1 MKTRTISL
9 FLLLALSLAL
19 LAGCGGSSAPA
30 EEEAQAAESEF
41 LLGSWFATTASKDG
55 EEKDTSDIFGGRFML
70 YFSDNGECTMAI
82 DDKRAI
88 VNWTLNDDGTVTLSG
103 DDTYPVTFPD
113 DSRTTMVM
121 VVQGIDVTLEKY
133 EDE

>member
-1 MKTRTISL
+1 
-9 FLLLALSLAL
+9 
-19 LAGCGGSSAPA
+19 
-30 EEEAQAAESEF
+30 
-41 LLGSWFATTASKDG
+41 
-55 EEKDTSDIFGGRFML
+55 ML